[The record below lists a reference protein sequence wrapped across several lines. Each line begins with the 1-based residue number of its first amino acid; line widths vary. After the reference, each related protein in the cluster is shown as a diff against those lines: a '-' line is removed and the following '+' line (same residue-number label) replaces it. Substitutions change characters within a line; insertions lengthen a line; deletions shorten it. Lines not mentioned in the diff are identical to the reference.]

1 MFKNHPLLLIYLLV
15 FIDVTVGSATGPV
28 RPQFVK
34 GLSNP
39 ELWLAVGTAL
49 FQGVQLISAP
59 LLGSLSDRYGRKPLI
74 VLSSAGTLVAN
85 LLLLPVRAWAFFAN
99 RISDGLTNGMY
110 GLMRSSVTDLSP
122 KEELAKNS
130 GYISTLVSLGGVFGP
145 MVSGVALA
153 FTRDPTR
160 QVTLVVWTIL
170 GLSALNVALSWFM
183 AEPSKQGK
191 GANEGGKTTP
201 PNQTAVWQAV
211 RDNLNI
217 AHLWKRL
224 SDKEKDHAGVRF
236 ITILMLLITL
246 HQGYLTYFIT
256 YLELGPMK
264 LSAQQTAYFFAYF
277 GGLSALS
284 NFLYFRFLVDRINR
298 RTMLIISAF
307 IGAGLHILYA
317 NAGDNLWLLCGAVAV
332 DTLTI
337 SLGSGLLNGI
347 FANLTGDND
356 RGELVGLNQALI
368 GLASLLTTL
377 IYGGLST
384 INLSL
389 PFYWFAASLVAL
401 GVMSFRVN
409 SDRAEE

>member
-1 MFKNHPLLLIYLLV
+1 MFKNRPLLLIYLLV

-59 LLGSLSDRYGRKPLI
+59 LLGSLSDRYGRKPLVI
-74 VLSSAGTLVAN
+74 LSSAGTLVAN
-85 LLLLPVRAWAFFAN
+85 VLLLPVRAWAFFTN

-110 GLMRSSVTDLSP
+110 GLMRSSVTDLSS
-122 KEELAKNS
+122 KEDLAKNS

-153 FTRDPTR
+153 FTRNPTR
-160 QVTLVVWTIL
+160 QVTLVVWTII

-183 AEPSKQGK
+183 AEPSAKQK
-191 GANEGGKTTP
+191 DTKNEDKPAP
-201 PNQTAVWQAV
+201 PDRAAVWQAV
-211 RDNLNI
+211 RDNLNV
-217 AHLWKRL
+217 ALLWKRL
-224 SDKEKDHAGVRF
+224 SDKEKTHSGVRF

-256 YLELGPMK
+256 YLELGPLK

-277 GGLSALS
+277 GGMSALT
-284 NFLYFRFLVDRINR
+284 NFLYFKFLVDIDKINR
-298 RTMLIISAF
+298 RTMLIIAAF
-307 IGAGLHILYA
+307 VGAGLHILYA
-317 NAGDNLWLLCGAVAV
+317 NVGDNLWLLCGAVAI

-337 SLGSGLLNGI
+337 SLGSGLLNGF
-347 FANLTGDND
+347 FANLTGDDD
-356 RGELVGLNQALI
+356 RGELVGLNQALT
-368 GLASLLTTL
+368 GVASLLTTL

-401 GVMSFRVN
+401 GVLCWRLK
-409 SDRAEE
+409 E

>member
-1 MFKNHPLLLIYLLV
+1 MPKNRPLLLIYLLV

-28 RPQFVK
+28 RPQFVR

-49 FQGVQLISAP
+49 FQGVQLVSAP
-59 LLGSLSDRYGRKPLI
+59 LMGSLSDRYGRKPLVI
-74 VLSSAGTLVAN
+74 LSSAGTLVAN

-99 RISDGLTNGMY
+99 RVSDGLTNGMY
-110 GLMRSSVTDLSP
+110 ALMRSSVTDLSP
-122 KEELAKNS
+122 EEELAKNS

-160 QVTLVVWTIL
+160 QVALVVWVII

-183 AEPSKQGK
+183 AEPSTKQTDGDK
-191 GANEGGKTTP
+191 PTP
-201 PNQTAVWQAV
+201 PNGAAVWQAV
-211 RDNLNI
+211 RNNLNV
-217 AHLWKRL
+217 ALLWKRL
-224 SDKEKDHAGVRF
+224 SDKEKTQKGVRF

-277 GGLSALS
+277 GGLSALT
-284 NFLYFRFLVDRINR
+284 NFLYFRFLVEKINR
-298 RTMLIISAF
+298 RTMLIITAF
-307 IGAGLHILYA
+307 VGAGLHIVYA
-317 NAGDNLWLLCGAVAV
+317 NTGSNIWLLCGAVAL

-337 SLGSGLLNGI
+337 SLASGVLNGL
-347 FANLTGDND
+347 FANLTDNDD

-368 GLASLLTTL
+368 GVASLLTTL
-377 IYGGLST
+377 MYGGLST
-384 INLSL
+384 IDLSL
-389 PFYWFAASLVAL
+389 PFYWFAASLTAL
-401 GVMSFRVN
+401 GIMSFRVK
-409 SDRAEE
+409 A

>member
-1 MFKNHPLLLIYLLV
+1 MPKNRLLLLIYLLV

-28 RPQFVK
+28 RPQFVRS
-34 GLSNP
+34 LSNP

-49 FQGVQLISAP
+49 FQGVQLVSAP
-59 LLGSLSDRYGRKPLI
+59 LLGSLSDRFGRKPLVI
-74 VLSSAGTLVAN
+74 LSSAGTLLAN

-99 RISDGLTNGMY
+99 RVSDGLTNGMY
-110 GLMRSSVTDLSP
+110 SLMRSSVTDLSP
-122 KEELAKNS
+122 KEDLAKNS

-160 QVTLVVWTIL
+160 QVTLVVWTII

-183 AEPSKQGK
+183 TEPSNKQTNGDK
-191 GANEGGKTTP
+191 PAP
-201 PNQTAVWQAV
+201 PDRAAVWQAV
-211 RDNLNI
+211 RDNLNV
-217 AHLWKRL
+217 ALLWQRL
-224 SDKEKDHAGVRF
+224 SDKEKAHKGVRF
-236 ITILMLLITL
+236 ITILTILITL

-264 LSAQQTAYFFAYF
+264 LSPQQTAYFFAYF
-277 GGLSALS
+277 GGLSALT

-307 IGAGLHILYA
+307 VGAGLHVMYA
-317 NAGDNLWLLCGAVAV
+317 NAGSNLWLLCGAVAV

-337 SLGSGLLNGI
+337 SLGSGILNGL
-347 FANLTGDND
+347 FANLTGDDD

-368 GLASLLTTL
+368 GVASLLTTL

-389 PFYWFAASLVAL
+389 PFYWFAASLIAL
-401 GVMSFRVN
+401 GIMSFRIKT
-409 SDRAEE
+409 